1 MLCRDLAFSTDGL
14 RLALTLAQP
23 EAVLVLNMPG
33 GEVLR
38 RIELPR
44 SSSIHFNNARIS
56 PDQERLYLTCGAFHE
71 PRLRCVR
78 ISDGA
83 ILWERNGRD
92 SPRQKLI
99 NGFSALDVSPDG
111 RFLVTGT
118 GYDSRDAE
126 VWNSDTGERIATLEG
141 HGAWICRLEFS
152 HDGQLLA
159 SAAADQTVRLWD
171 TSTWRERSEPLRGNS
186 DEVHAVA
193 FSPDQTMLATGSKD
207 GVVMLWDTRA
217 RPSAGGR
224 RTLPSDIRWARALP
238 DSQTLLAIDDV
249 WTQSVIDMATLRSTA
264 LRLPAARSSVTPPNY
279 FTLFDGTD
287 TVELYEIS
295 AFGARVVEKFQVST
309 TFQPP
314 TAYCPRRRMLAWR
327 DNRPGLHIAVAG
339 NPARQVDLN
348 SADEK
353 MLPISFDSEGKLLLA
368 SDSEGV
374 ARVWDIAHGQRLP
387 RIERHFSPFG
397 IPCLVA
403 QSYGFANAWGSRG
416 CSTGSTL
423 LRKSKIA
430 INSWPR
436 KRKKPLPPISGRA
449 VASARAGLHRTDAPS
464 PSPPRRVLSRSMI
477 P

>member
-1 MLCRDLAFSTDGL
+1 
-14 RLALTLAQP
+14 
-23 EAVLVLNMPG
+23 
-33 GEVLR
+33 
-38 RIELPR
+38 
-44 SSSIHFNNARIS
+44 
-56 PDQERLYLTCGAFHE
+56 
-71 PRLRCVR
+71 
-78 ISDGA
+78 
-83 ILWERNGRD
+83 
-92 SPRQKLI
+92 
-99 NGFSALDVSPDG
+99 
-111 RFLVTGT
+111 
-118 GYDSRDAE
+118 
-126 VWNSDTGERIATLEG
+126 
-141 HGAWICRLEFS
+141 
-152 HDGQLLA
+152 
-159 SAAADQTVRLWD
+159 
-171 TSTWRERSEPLRGNS
+171 
-186 DEVHAVA
+186 
-193 FSPDQTMLATGSKD
+193 
-207 GVVMLWDTRA
+207 
-217 RPSAGGR
+217 
-224 RTLPSDIRWARALP
+224 
-238 DSQTLLAIDDV
+238 
-249 WTQSVIDMATLRSTA
+249 MATLRSTA

-295 AFGARVVEKFQVST
+295 ALGARVVEKFQVSA

-416 CSTGSTL
+416 L
-423 LRKSKIA
+423 
-430 INSWPR
+430 INWINTAAQVDNR
-436 KRKKPLPPISGRA
+436 DQQLAEEEEETPPADFWARG
-449 VASARAGLHRTDAPS
+449 VSARARFHRTDAPS
-464 PSPPRRVLSRSMI
+464 PSPPRRVLSPSTI